1 MSDADQAP
9 DRIKIDWEYDKN
21 YRVVAANGM
30 WGGLTTRGDLHIDF
44 FVESNRLPT
53 SDEMSLVKQGESGA
67 YKEQRTEPQQGAIV
81 RRIQVGVLIPKQ
93 HVASFM
99 RWFKDKH
106 QQLESVSN
114 PLSGSQ
120 GDVN

>member
-9 DRIKIDWEYDKN
+9 DRIKIYWEYDKN

-67 YKEQRTEPQQGAIV
+67 YREQSTAPEQGAIV
-81 RRIQVGVLIPKQ
+81 RRIQVGMLIPKQ

-114 PLSGSQ
+114 PRSGSQ